1 MTLYVGEANC
11 LWLAPKWLKW
21 IPKMAVNQPKI
32 FVLAD
37 TFGNNTE

>member
-21 IPKMAVNQPKI
+21 ISKMAVNQPKI